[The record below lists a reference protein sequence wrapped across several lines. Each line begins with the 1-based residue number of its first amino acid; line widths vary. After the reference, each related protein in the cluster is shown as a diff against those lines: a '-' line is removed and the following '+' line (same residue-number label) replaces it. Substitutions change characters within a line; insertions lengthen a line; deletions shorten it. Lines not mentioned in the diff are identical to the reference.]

1 MYLESTTWKSKT
13 KWEESFLRLCVS
25 FFSKEATTGKFNVRT
40 SLVDK
45 SLPAQKAPC
54 DGVGGRSW
62 GSSFSLPPPFTRTHA
77 HTLLLAQYLNVA
89 QENWAAQT
97 GKSRLSSQAK
107 GWNLQAGAGLPAS
120 QITRPTAA
128 NLGAGHPA
136 PGHPAGD
143 RDPPEHLA
151 CGPRALSRFSNAVLI
166 NQTANRFW
174 NTPSPAQHVV
184 TLKPFAG
191 TK

>member
-1 MYLESTTWKSKT
+1 MYLENTIWKSKT

-25 FFSKEATTGKFNVRT
+25 FFSKEITRKFNVRT

-45 SLPAQKAPC
+45 ALPAQKAPC
-54 DGVGGRSW
+54 DGVGVRSW
-62 GSSFSLPPPFTRTHA
+62 GSSFSLPPPFMCTHA

-97 GKSRLSSQAK
+97 RKSGLSSQAK

-136 PGHPAGD
+136 GD
-143 RDPPEHLA
+143 RDPPEHLT

-184 TLKPFAG
+184 TLKPCAG